1 MQDRDQRPED
11 PSKRG
16 RLVSVAAIVLLCYVC
31 TLPVVFSSRIING
44 RAAADHLNYHEPVI
58 HNFARDWPTPDLS
71 NYHSATTPL
80 YHLILAGAEVAFEP
94 SRRGFMLLA
103 GLYTVG
109 LFALLTWSLPVR
121 TTLRLALVLPML
133 GSMYVLFPGI
143 WLLPDNAG
151 WLGVLVVLLI
161 ALRVRSLPVM
171 LFGSGLVLLLLVLTR
186 QIHMWAAGIIW
197 AAAWLGPTDAP
208 PPEVDTPVH
217 PMVQIAG
224 LFKSPGP
231 RLVRLIPAV
240 LITLPAFAAIAYF
253 FSLWHGL
260 VVPRYQQ
267 GSHGGYHGW
276 NPATAAFHLS
286 IIGSVAPFYAGFA
299 WNGLRRLLRSP
310 GWLVGVVL
318 LALVLTAI
326 PLTSYDASV
335 GRKSGL
341 WNAVKVVPL
350 IAGHSSP
357 VLLILAPLG
366 ALMVA
371 SLLAQLRVRSAW
383 IFLAAI
389 VAFVAAQTASPQ
401 LWQRYH
407 EPFILMM
414 LALMS
419 AAAISNE
426 KHEAPTGLRIWR
438 LVGPVILSLGL
449 GALSVWT
456 IATDKPAVSL
466 ETGDFQKSVDYEP
479 LHPGRAGP
487 TRDSDGK

>member
-1 MQDRDQRPED
+1 M
-11 PSKRG
+11 
-16 RLVSVAAIVLLCYVC
+16 AAIVLLCYAC

-80 YHLILAGAEVAFEP
+80 YHLILAGAEVLFEP

-103 GLYTVG
+103 GLYTVALLG
-109 LFALLTWSLPVR
+109 LLTWSLRVR
-121 TTLRLALVLPML
+121 PTLRLALVLPML

-151 WLGVLVVLLI
+151 WLGVLGVLLI
-161 ALRVRSLPVM
+161 TLRVRSMPVM
-171 LFGSGLVLLLLVLTR
+171 LLSSGLVLLLLVLTR
-186 QIHMWAAGIIW
+186 QIHMWAAGLIW
-197 AAAWLGPTDAP
+197 AAAWLGPTTTP
-208 PPEVDTPVH
+208 PPELDTPVR
-217 PMVQIAG
+217 PIARVAA
-224 LFKSPGP
+224 LFHAPGP
-231 RLVRLIPAV
+231 RVVRLIPAV
-240 LITLPAFAAIAYF
+240 LVTLPAFGAIAYF

-260 VVPRYQQ
+260 VVPRYQE

-286 IIGSVAPFYAGFA
+286 IIGSFAPFYAGFA
-299 WNGLRRLLRSP
+299 WSGFRRLLRSP
-310 GWLVGVVL
+310 GVLIGIVL
-318 LALVLTAI
+318 LAVLLTAI

-341 WNAVKVVPL
+341 WNAVKAVPL
-350 IAGHSSP
+350 IAGHTSP
-357 VLLILAPLG
+357 VLLVLAPLG
-366 ALMVA
+366 AVLIA
-371 SLLAQLRVRSAW
+371 GLLAQMRPRAAW

-419 AAAISNE
+419 A
-426 KHEAPTGLRIWR
+426 EAMDTAHRASPGALRVWR
-438 LVGPVILSLGL
+438 LAGPTLLALGM
-449 GALSVWT
+449 GVLSVWT

-466 ETGDFQKSVDYEP
+466 ETGDFEKSVDYEP
-479 LHPGRAGP
+479 LRPSPAGP
-487 TRDSDGK
+487 MRNSDGN